1 MVIWVIGMSAAG
13 KTTIGQGMVRL
24 LRASMPERR
33 WIFLDGDSFRNI
45 MGDDL
50 GHTVPDRR
58 VNAERLS
65 RICAFLND
73 QGVDVLAC
81 VLSIFHESQDWNR
94 ANMTDYK
101 QLFIK
106 VDKDIL
112 KQRDNKNLYSR
123 AEKGEIDNVVGVQI
137 PFPEPKNSDY
147 VLDNNASGASM
158 TELAL
163 KALKGLGIEIKCAYP
178 YVRDDLLKNPTKYQ
192 YTKYEGSGFLES
204 YRSSREEALI
214 KLKKSIEDYFKSVT
228 FKPEETDPAIS
239 GETEFILNK
248 IKGKLSVDRQII
260 KNALARELSPAN
272 YRESFLRGVHT
283 GGNLITRE
291 YFLEELQKLT
301 NGSWDYVSRK
311 EKLLSLIQRF
321 EVTKK
326 IFNYYK
332 AEKMKCQGNGHD
344 DLLNFP
350 FFLFLLTTIYNKVPQ
365 EASLVIENS
374 ILKMGDIL
382 ISCMS
387 HLTTPGQ
394 MLLTYSALQNELDI
408 FKEISNV

>member
-1 MVIWVIGMSAAG
+1 MVIWIIGMSAAG
-13 KTTIGQGMVRL
+13 KTTIGQEMVRL

-45 MGDDL
+45 MGNDL
-50 GHTVPDRR
+50 GHTVSDRK

-65 RICAFLND
+65 RICAFLNE
-73 QGVDVLAC
+73 QGIDVLAC

-94 ANMTDYK
+94 LNIADYK

-106 VDKDIL
+106 VDYDIL

-123 AEKGEIDNVVGVQI
+123 AEAGEIDSVVGVQI

-163 KALKGLGIEIKCAYP
+163 KALKGLGIKIKCAYP
-178 YVRDDLLKNPTKYQ
+178 YVHDDLLKNPTKYQ
-192 YTKYEGSGFLES
+192 YTRYEGAGFLES
-204 YRSSREEALI
+204 YRSSREEAI
-214 KLKKSIEDYFKSVT
+214 VKLEKSIKNYFKSVT
-228 FKPEETDPAIS
+228 FKPEDMNPAIS
-239 GETEFILNK
+239 KEAEFILDKVTGRLN
-248 IKGKLSVDRQII
+248 VDGEIM
-260 KNALARELSPAN
+260 KTTLARELSSAN
-272 YRESFLRGVHT
+272 YRKGFLRGINPD
-283 GGNLITRE
+283 GSLITRE

-301 NGSWDYVSRK
+301 NDRWDYASSK
-311 EKLLSLIQRF
+311 EKLLSLVQRF

-326 IFNYYK
+326 IFNYYE
-332 AEKMKCQGNGHD
+332 AEKMKCLVSDHD

-350 FFLFLLTTIYNKVPQ
+350 FFLFLLTVIYSKVP
-365 EASLVIENS
+365 EEISLVIENS